1 MAEFIITDHREKMA
15 KHFDKALVSLVNQK
29 NYSN

>member
-15 KHFDKALVSLVNQK
+15 KHFDEALVSLLNK
-29 NYSN
+29 KL